1 MLAPLR
7 QTDNIP
13 TVNLLIRMLKYWQ
26 AKVSFAHYIGSL
38 L

>member
-13 TVNLLIRMLKYWQ
+13 TVDLLIRMVKYAQ